1 VPICVKTDVNSKRYV
16 NCVLEDEVKPAI
28 NLLKAIKP
36 ELNRRALKNK
46 CDNNRAKPYMT
57 ENDTVE
63 YVTANFAI
71 KDKARVTTDLNNLEV
86 LSFFN
91 PSWGVSVLQ
100 VQEDGVTFIESAIAA
115 DMVS

>member
-1 VPICVKTDVNSKRYV
+1 MPICVKTDVNSKRYV

-71 KDKARVTTDLNNLEV
+71 KVRF
-86 LSFFN
+86 SCFN
-91 PSWGVSVLQ
+91 VSKKFQ
-100 VQEDGVTFIESAIAA
+100 IKKHYKQSAG
-115 DMVS
+115 DF